1 MTAMKMDFKWLGSKK
16 QIAYER
22 SGGDEGALRLANNCK
37 RLMTPYVP
45 ARDLVLSQKVRT
57 YVKNGAGLI
66 HYASPYAHYQ
76 YEGIMYLSSRNGSSW
91 AREGEH
97 KVPARPRRELKQSKA
112 SHALATSHW
121 DKAMWTARGDDVIRS
136 YQRWLNRRPR

>member
-1 MTAMKMDFKWLGSKK
+1 MKLDFKWLGSKR

-37 RLMTPYVP
+37 RLMEPYVP
-45 ARDLVLSQKVRT
+45 ARNLVLAQNVRT
-57 YVKNGAGLI
+57 YVKDGTGVI
-66 HYASPYAHYQ
+66 HYESPYAHYQ
-76 YEGIMYLSSRNGSSW
+76 YEGILYVSSKTGSPW
-91 AREGEH
+91 ARHGEH

-112 SHALATSHW
+112 RHPLATSHW
-121 DKAMWTARGDDVIRS
+121 DKAMWTARGDEVVRA